1 MYTAPEDY
9 VKTVNLRHQK
19 YTETTPLVAIWKV
32 LSVVNKIAAYN
43 GSVIAFAKIKSK
55 LITRFR
61 LSENNTLV
69 KEHDPHPQIFVYQ
82 RSTVSLQI
90 QRTLCICICKR
101 MSPQSAHLWSPHIR
115 ASLQYTA
122 YTRAAVT
129 PCHTLQRLLQR
140 FTTPLSDYPD
150 NQSINRFIGKW

>member
-61 LSENNTLV
+61 LSESNTLV
-69 KEHDPHPQIFVYQ
+69 KEHDPHP
-82 RSTVSLQI
+82 
-90 QRTLCICICKR
+90 
-101 MSPQSAHLWSPHIR
+101 
-115 ASLQYTA
+115 
-122 YTRAAVT
+122 
-129 PCHTLQRLLQR
+129 
-140 FTTPLSDYPD
+140 
-150 NQSINRFIGKW
+150 